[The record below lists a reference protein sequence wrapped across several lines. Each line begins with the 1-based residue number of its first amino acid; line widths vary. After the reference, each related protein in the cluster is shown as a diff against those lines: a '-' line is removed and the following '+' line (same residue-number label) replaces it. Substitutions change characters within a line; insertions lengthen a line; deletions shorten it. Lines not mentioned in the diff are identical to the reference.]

1 MSGGM
6 ATVER
11 SWALLDPDTPRSDR
25 DPEARAAAAPD
36 DSFARHPLTP
46 ENTGLPL
53 SGSPPTRG
61 IPWLGWRE
69 RYLISA
75 DRADEGG
82 PRGHGSPA
90 TRGSRRWSPGAGS
103 WKLRTP
109 GLYTL
114 SELRP
119 ETSLTCE
126 IQTFIGGG

>member
-1 MSGGM
+1 MRCDELM
-6 ATVER
+6 AL
-11 SWALLDPDTPRSDR
+11 LLDPDTPRSDR

-90 TRGSRRWSPGAGS
+90 TRGSNVG
-103 WKLRTP
+103 LRGETP
-109 GLYTL
+109 HSGFLYTL
-114 SELRP
+114 SELSTR
-119 ETSLTCE
+119 
-126 IQTFIGGG
+126 GY